1 MGMEILE
8 KKEVKNKEGGE
19 KDEEVNEGLSLNGMI
34 GWIMIDVVIENILIE
49 MDNNLI
55 MKDNKMRY
63 MNGRRDV

>member
-1 MGMEILE
+1 MEILE